1 MTTLGQP
8 TDAPAASSGRAPA
21 MEGHRRALVVGSRMA
36 LVMLFIAALA
46 MLGLG
51 IAALALVDPP
61 EVESWLR
68 SVFGTVFG
76 YMALGLAAVLGIPAA
91 IGIWAIAGANADD
104 AVPALSRRVSRVMIE
119 IAIATVIAAGVA
131 VLVVGSRV
139 SILDVALVAVVA
151 LPSFGLAGA
160 VTFSPHRGR
169 AILAAMALGV
179 VAAGTLWVLIKALMT
194 VPR

>member
-8 TDAPAASSGRAPA
+8 ADLETTVPSAAAAG
-21 MEGHRRALVVGSRMA
+21 GHRRVLVIGSRTA

-46 MLGLG
+46 MLVLG
-51 IAALALVDPP
+51 AVALLLVDPP
-61 EVESWLR
+61 EVDGLLR

-76 YMALGLAAVLGIPAA
+76 YMAIGMAAILGIPAA
-91 IGIWAIAGANADD
+91 IGMWAMAGANEDD
-104 AVPALSRRVSRVMIE
+104 AVPALSRRTHQVMTG
-119 IAIATVIAAGVA
+119 IALATVVLAGLV

-139 SILDVALVAVVA
+139 SILDVALVGLVA
-151 LPSFGLAGA
+151 LPALGLAGA

-169 AILAAMALGV
+169 AILSAVALAI
-179 VAAGTLWVLIKALMT
+179 VAAAILWVLFKALMT